1 MGEFA
6 LLSCLLFLLFVCD
19 EQVPTLMK
27 SVVEFD
33 RDANKTAEAALLL
46 YWETAAIASAAA
58 V

>member
-1 MGEFA
+1 MPCF
-6 LLSCLLFLLFVCD
+6 CLLFLLFVCD
-19 EQVPTLMK
+19 GQVPTLIK
-27 SVVEFD
+27 SLVEFD